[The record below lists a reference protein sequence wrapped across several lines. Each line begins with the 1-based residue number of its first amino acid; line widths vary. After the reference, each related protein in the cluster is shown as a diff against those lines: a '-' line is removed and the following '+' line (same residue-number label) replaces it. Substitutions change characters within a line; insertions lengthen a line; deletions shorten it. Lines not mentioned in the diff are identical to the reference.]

1 MAHEEYQEL
10 MTAQALSALDSAEAD
25 RLERHLEGCP
35 ECRAAMEEWQKTS
48 AWLAMDAP
56 LREPSR
62 EVRTR
67 ILEQIRSEPRQQV
80 KKTKVVQMPSRT
92 GTRSTSQRWGAI
104 AAALLILALGVSLFL
119 VWRENRRVKNE
130 LAELSKQV
138 QESQQELSRQREVLA
153 ILSSP
158 GARVTELAGTGV
170 APSAH
175 GMVAYDQSGR
185 AIVMT
190 KSLPAPPAGKAYQLW
205 FIAGGS
211 PIPGKVFKTDST
223 GKAIMNDQIPREAL
237 NASAFA
243 ITMEPESGVDKPTG
257 EIYLKSGS

>member
-80 KKTKVVQMPSRT
+80 KKTKVV
-92 GTRSTSQRWGAI
+92 
-104 AAALLILALGVSLFL
+104 
-119 VWRENRRVKNE
+119 
-130 LAELSKQV
+130 
-138 QESQQELSRQREVLA
+138 
-153 ILSSP
+153 
-158 GARVTELAGTGV
+158 
-170 APSAH
+170 
-175 GMVAYDQSGR
+175 
-185 AIVMT
+185 
-190 KSLPAPPAGKAYQLW
+190 
-205 FIAGGS
+205 
-211 PIPGKVFKTDST
+211 
-223 GKAIMNDQIPREAL
+223 
-237 NASAFA
+237 
-243 ITMEPESGVDKPTG
+243 
-257 EIYLKSGS
+257 